1 MMSFKTAL
9 ALLLL
14 AMFSMVAESSW
25 GNDKGNSYNY
35 DLSKMSDLRK
45 LYNSKVFKAE
55 RMTRPLEGMSF
66 QVGVLSHSGV
76 RVTIEDGTIWLV
88 HKGDGYGISSQT
100 VVVAARH
107 MSSNW
112 KIVETKNFGGSKT
125 VSDFVKAGGTDYKLL
140 FDNCHDAANRM
151 MGG

>member
-1 MMSFKTAL
+1 
-9 ALLLL
+9 
-14 AMFSMVAESSW
+14 
-25 GNDKGNSYNY
+25 
-35 DLSKMSDLRK
+35 MSDLRK

-66 QVGVLSHSGV
+66 QVGIVSHSGV

-140 FDNCHDAANRM
+140 FDNCHDAADRM
-151 MGG
+151 MDG